1 VPLLKQ
7 NLLWSKSPQGAE
19 QIRKWI
25 VELEA
30 DQFLVRERAY
40 INLQQHLEDALG
52 QLKEAL
58 PQAAPESQSRI
69 EKLLK
74 IASERTGKSPRNEY
88 ARRILK
94 NIDTPQAKALLKELA
109 E

>member
-1 VPLLKQ
+1 VPFLRQ
-7 NLLWSKSPQGAE
+7 NLLWSKSPQGME

-30 DQFLVRERAY
+30 DQFLVRERAF
-40 INLQQHLEDALG
+40 INLQQHLEDAGG

-58 PQAAPESQSRI
+58 PQAAPESQARI

-74 IASERTGKSPRNEY
+74 IAGERAGKS
-88 ARRILK
+88 ARRENALRVLK
-94 NIDTPQAKALLKELA
+94 NIDTPQAKALLKDLA